1 MDMIDI
7 LKMDE
12 MAQRFRATLPNNRI
26 GFVAHLLGKLAQV
39 DAEKVAEAMQRASVV
54 RVVHDETT

>member
-39 DAEKVAEAMQRASVV
+39 DAEKVAEAMQRASVAS
-54 RVVHDETT
+54 VVHDD